1 MMIIDIDPECYTNPS
16 SPKYSKSIGEMYD
29 RGYIHRALVVLE
41 IDSVGAPS
49 TPIFAQNSVDD
60 MARGSAS
67 QRNFYISIRPRYV
80 DETLLQYSMT
90 GLQGSFMFQLAKHVQ
105 RGTVRVVSE
114 TGTVRTAKQIIDY
127 AVSSVAQ
134 AGVWA

>member
-1 MMIIDIDPECYTNPS
+1 MIIDIDPDCYKTPT
-16 SPKYSKSIGEMYD
+16 SPKYSKSMGDMYQ

-41 IDSVGAPS
+41 IDSVGSPS
-49 TPIFAQNSVDD
+49 TPIIPANSVDD
-60 MARGSAS
+60 MARGSSS

-90 GLQGSFMFQLAKHVQ
+90 GLQGSFMFQLAKYVE

-114 TGTVRTAKQIIDY
+114 AGTVRTAKSIIDY
-127 AVSSVAQ
+127 AVSSVPQ